1 LYLCFSILLNQTFGA
16 FNFVFMRIRI
26 TLFLLIL
33 FLQTV
38 VSQDIVK
45 SSPFIFYP
53 SAYQKWEYKICTGIS
68 LTRLPNQIVE
78 EEINTL
84 PMISADFRM
93 GLPLKLVLHS
103 QINTN
108 YISNKFSLGL
118 QKNIIDGKIAL
129 AVGANA
135 SLWYGQLH
143 QEVIRLDAFGGI
155 LNPYIVGGVRF
166 KDVYLSLKVENQY
179 GIMKTFSEGVS
190 LGKSSQP
197 NSAYSFHFTI
207 EQPLWN
213 NHWVAMGF
221 KLNYAKFNYQSW
233 LTYSAINQFLLY
245 PEYSFKYIF

>member
-1 LYLCFSILLNQTFGA
+1 MKIK
-16 FNFVFMRIRI
+16 I
-26 TLFLLIL
+26 TLFLLLIV
-33 FLQTV
+33 QQSII
-38 VSQDIVK
+38 SQDIVK
-45 SSPFIFYP
+45 PKSFIFYP
-53 SAYQKWEYKICTGIS
+53 SAYQKREYKISTGIS

-84 PMISADFRM
+84 PMINADFRM
-93 GLPLKLVLHS
+93 GLPLKLELHS

-108 YISNKFSLGL
+108 YISNMFSLGL

-129 AVGANA
+129 ALGANV

-166 KDVYLSLKVENQY
+166 KDVYLSLKVENQFA
-179 GIMKTFSEGVS
+179 IMKTFSEGVS
-190 LGKSSQP
+190 LGKSPQP

-213 NHWVAMGF
+213 NHWVALGF

-233 LTYSAINQFLLY
+233 LTY
-245 PEYSFKYIF
+245 K

>member
-1 LYLCFSILLNQTFGA
+1 MKIK
-16 FNFVFMRIRI
+16 I
-26 TLFLLIL
+26 TLFLLLIVQQ
-33 FLQTV
+33 FI

-53 SAYQKWEYKICTGIS
+53 GAYQKREYKISTGIS
-68 LTRLPNQIVE
+68 MTRLPNQIVE

-84 PMISADFRM
+84 PMINADFRL
-93 GLPLKLVLHS
+93 GLPLKIELHS
-103 QINTN
+103 QLNTN
-108 YISNKFSLGL
+108 YISNMFSFGL
-118 QKNIIDGKIAL
+118 QKNIIDGKIGL

-155 LNPYIVGGVRF
+155 LNPYIIGGIRF
-166 KDVYLSLKVENQY
+166 NDVYLSLKVENQY

-197 NSAYSFHFTI
+197 NSAYSFLFTI

-213 NHWVAMGF
+213 NHWVALGF